1 MVLQPTSAVAKYH
14 SIRVYYKKLIWRGRV
29 VDPRK
34 GDGSLSMLLCDI
46 ITPTS
51 LCSSFFTR
59 RAFEGDKLPLKGKIN
74 KHEIFLQE
82 ECLAWLLA
90 CGECHGAR

>member
-1 MVLQPTSAVAKYH
+1 MLQSF
-14 SIRVYYKKLIWRGRV
+14 
-29 VDPRK
+29 
-34 GDGSLSMLLCDI
+34 I
-46 ITPTS
+46 ITLTT
-51 LCSSFFTR
+51 LCTR
-59 RAFEGDKLPLKGKIN
+59 RDFEGDKLPLKGKIN